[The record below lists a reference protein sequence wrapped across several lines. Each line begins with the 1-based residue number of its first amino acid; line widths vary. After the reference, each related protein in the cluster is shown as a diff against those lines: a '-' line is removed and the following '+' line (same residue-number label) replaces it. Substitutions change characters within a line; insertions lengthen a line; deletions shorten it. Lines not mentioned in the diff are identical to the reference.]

1 MLKPEKLIEDY
12 VFGIKLCEVVERRM
26 SFKDRIDFSLSNLR
40 SILKKVWLYIVTAI
54 GIGGFIHGY
63 VPQDIVKS
71 IMKHT
76 GFFSVS
82 FAVLICIP
90 LYSNSAGVLVSMDIA
105 LAFMMAVTALSFP
118 EFVIL
123 KQVMKPKLIAIFAVT
138 AGISIIMA
146 RYLFNLLF

>member
-40 SILKKVWLYIVTAI
+40 SILKKIWLYIVIAV

-63 VPQDIVKS
+63 VPQDIAK
-71 IMKHT
+71 
-76 GFFSVS
+76 
-82 FAVLICIP
+82 
-90 LYSNSAGVLVSMDIA
+90 GVPMDTA

>member
-1 MLKPEKLIEDY
+1 M
-12 VFGIKLCEVVERRM
+12 FSIKLGEVEERKMTIRE
-26 SFKDRIDFSLSNLR
+26 RIEFSYSNLKN
-40 SILKKVWLYIVTAI
+40 ILRKVGPYIVVAI

-123 KQVMKPKLIAIFAVT
+123 KQVMKSKLMAIFAVT
-138 AGISIIMA
+138 VGISIITEG
-146 RYLFNLLF
+146 YLFNLLF